1 MIKVRINPQRVIF
14 LEDVDQVIGNPH
26 REYHRHP
33 RTDTNDL
40 YRRHFAD
47 SRQYHIDGF
56 IAHGQR
62 VTAGDDHVGDFRVSR
77 QIGGY
82 LFQATGRD
90 AGLACAGNA
99 FARAVAAVHR
109 TSGRG
114 NQQRTI
120 RIAMHQPGN
129 GHIIVFFQRIA
140 GQERRIVQLVELR
153 HTHLKDRIGQ
163 IDLANQRRIVRR
175 DRHGVLADDRL
186 NRLAVGLVRK
196 IAEQLLHR
204 PNSMAHL
211 PSPVIPAAVGLN

>member
-1 MIKVRINPQRVIF
+1 
-14 LEDVDQVIGNPH
+14 
-26 REYHRHP
+26 
-33 RTDTNDL
+33 
-40 YRRHFAD
+40 
-47 SRQYHIDGF
+47 
-56 IAHGQR
+56 
-62 VTAGDDHVGDFRVSR
+62 VSR

-99 FARAVAAVHR
+99 LARAVAAVHR

-120 RIAMHQPGN
+120 RVAMHQPGN
-129 GHIIVFFQRIA
+129 GHVIVFFQRIT
-140 GQERRIVQLVELR
+140 GQKRRIVQLIELR

-175 DRHGVLADDRL
+175 DCHGVLADDRL

-196 IAEQLLHR
+196 IAEQLLHG